1 MDYNKIKKQLSDAV
15 KIKSDKEDAR
25 AREKMMEIVGADLA
39 ATLAPLLAEMAGQ
52 SAGNSEVLVDKLVN
66 ALKSVKIQVPD
77 INPKIE
83 VNVPDVY
90 VPQIELPIINVPQP
104 RVNVNVPNVIV
115 PELKMPTEMNV
126 RGMVSLE
133 GINLQNP
140 LPVQLRDKDG
150 KPVNLLENLTT
161 IIGGG
166 SGGGKNDYFTIK
178 GFNQSAFAE
187 FMNPDGRI
195 KVEMPAGASG
205 LTDLELRAS
214 SVPVE
219 QVSGSMWSVYVSGS
233 TGTIGATILDS
244 SGVQYSGSNPLPV
257 VITSG
262 AAATT
267 AVQNLDGD
275 GNYRGTFPVEG
286 TVAVSGVT
294 GSIGATI
301 LDAEGN
307 YRESFPIQGTVD
319 VSGITASISASIIGS
334 DGLAFGTSKPI
345 PVTMVTGVSASVNAA
360 IINSDGT
367 YRDTFPISGT
377 VIASSVTAS
386 VQATIIDS
394 SGIGYSGS
402 NPLPTTI
409 VSGYLTSCVAV
420 GATLHDAADV
430 GAAPQKVGGVAVTTA
445 NPTAVAGGDI
455 VNFRG
460 DDLGRQLIRPVQVR
474 DLIATAYVNKVT
486 GSTFGTETT
495 LFTGAANTYHDLI
508 YVLGSND
515 STVAIGVD
523 IRGTL
528 AGNVLMHLEIPAN
541 GTVGIATPVPL
552 PAGDVGASW
561 TIDLPDVTGTNV
573 YMSALFSKEI

>member
-1 MDYNKIKKQLSDAV
+1 MDYNKIKKQLSEAV
-15 KIKSDKEDAR
+15 KMKSDKESS
-25 AREKMMEIVGADLA
+25 KMRKELMEVVGADLA
-39 ATLAPLLAEMAGQ
+39 SSLAPLLAEMAGQ

-66 ALKSVKIQVPD
+66 ALKTLKIQVPD

-83 VNVPDVY
+83 VNVPDIY
-90 VPQIELPIINVPQP
+90 VPPIELPTINVPQP

-140 LPVQLRDKDG
+140 LPVQLRDENG
-150 KPVNLLENLTT
+150 KPVSLLGSLTQV
-161 IIGGG
+161 IGGG
-166 SGGGKNDYFTIK
+166 ASGARTDFFTIK
-178 GFNQSAFAE
+178 GFTQSAFAE

-195 KVEMPAGASG
+195 KVELPTGATG

-286 TVAVSGVT
+286 TVAVSGITNTV
-294 GSIGATI
+294 GATI
-301 LDAEGN
+301 LNG
-307 YRESFPIQGTVD
+307 
-319 VSGITASISASIIGS
+319 
-334 DGLAFGTSKPI
+334 
-345 PVTMVTGVSASVNAA
+345 
-360 IINSDGT
+360 DGT
-367 YRDTFPISGT
+367 YRDSFPVTGTFYQATQPVSIASMPSTPVTGTFWQATQPVSGT
-377 VIASSVTAS
+377 VLVSDITAS
-386 VQATIIDS
+386 TKSALIDS
-394 SGIGYSGS
+394 TGIQYSGS

-420 GATLHDAADV
+420 GATLHDAADI

-474 DLIATAYVNKVT
+474 DLISTAYVNKVT

-495 LFTGAANTYHDLI
+495 LFSGATNTYHDLI
-508 YVLGSND
+508 YVLASND